1 MENRIHQVIPNQD
14 LKAIKDAIKSL
25 EDKLMPHLKTLTNDD
40 RRKLVKMGESGK
52 PFVRKIVEYT
62 KSDGQFLPSFV
73 DQEQLEVDMNAV
85 DNMSSFYR
93 PLSQVMGALNDS
105 ILLAGS
111 EAMQAALAYYQSVK
125 QAAKLNIPDAK
136 VIADDLSS
144 RFEGQ
149 GRRSAA
155 EPVEA

>member
-14 LKAIKDAIKSL
+14 LKAINDAIKVL
-25 EDKLMPHLKTLTNDD
+25 EEKLMPHLKTLTIDD
-40 RRKLVKMGESGK
+40 RRKLVKMGESSK

-62 KSDGQFLPSFV
+62 KSDDQFLPAFV

-85 DNMSSFYR
+85 DTMNNFNR
-93 PLSQVMGALNDS
+93 PLSQIMGALNDS

-125 QAAKLNIPDAK
+125 QAAKMNIPDAK

-144 RFEGQ
+144 RFDRQ
-149 GRRSAA
+149 GRKASPI
-155 EPVEA
+155 PVED

>member
-1 MENRIHQVIPNQD
+1 MENRIHQIISNQD
-14 LKAIKDAIKSL
+14 MKAIKDAISVL
-25 EDKLMPHLKTLTNDD
+25 EDKLMPHLKTLTSDD
-40 RRKLVKMGESGK
+40 RRKLVKMGESSK
-52 PFVRKIVEYT
+52 PFVRKVVEYA

-73 DQEQLEVDMNAV
+73 DQEQLEVDMDAV
-85 DNMSSFYR
+85 DNMHSFNR

-125 QAAKLNIPDAK
+125 QAAKLNVPDAK
-136 VIADDLSS
+136 VISDDLSS

-149 GRRSAA
+149 GRRATTTPA
-155 EPVEA
+155 EA